1 MILGLLG
8 FAAHFT
14 TLPDYTKDLSEL
26 LSDLD
31 VYGAY
36 VRTDHIDTKRMM
48 AQYRPRLESAK
59 NRDEALAVFED
70 VIGDLH
76 DFHAS
81 LGTNNDSS
89 PKLVPS
95 GTDFVAEWK
104 NGKAFVAQVREGSE
118 AEKRGIRYGDEILT
132 IGNQSPDQATAA
144 WLRNAART
152 ERSLSW
158 GLNSAI
164 AGRWNVARI
173 FKLRRDK
180 KEWTVEVPT
189 FRSPKQ
195 DHALTVTVRKDGIVY
210 LRPENSLG
218 EDALIREMD
227 QAVPAMR
234 KAKGVILDLRNT
246 PSGGNSNVARGMMGL
261 FIAHR
266 MPFQRHRVEE
276 RNTDTIRDW
285 VEYAT
290 PRLTNPVTAKLV
302 VLVGRWT
309 SSMGEGIAI
318 GFDGMRRAIVVGTQM
333 AGLRGAVDSVEL
345 PSLGTRAFFPTEQV
359 FHIDGTPRHLW
370 RPKVLVTPTSP
381 DAWMQKAVKLLD
393 K

>member
-1 MILGLLG
+1 MIFGLLG
-8 FAAHFT
+8 IAAHVT
-14 TLPDYTKDLSEL
+14 TAPDYTKDLSEL

-31 VYGAY
+31 TYCAY
-36 VRTDHIDTKRMM
+36 VREDHIDTKRMM
-48 AQYRPRLESAK
+48 SIYRPRLESATS
-59 NRDEALAVFED
+59 RDEALAVFED

-81 LGTNNDSS
+81 LGTNNDHS

-104 NGKAFVAQVREGSE
+104 NGKVFVAQVREGSE
-118 AEKRGIRYGDEILT
+118 AEKLGIRYGDEILT
-132 IGNQSPDQATAA
+132 IGDVEPAKAAAT
-144 WLRNAART
+144 WLRDTPSN

-158 GLNSAI
+158 ALNSAI
-164 AGRWNVARI
+164 AGRWNVARV
-173 FKLRRDK
+173 FKLKRGNK
-180 KEWTVEVPT
+180 SWTLEVPT
-189 FRSPKQ
+189 FRAPKH
-195 DHALTVTVRKDGIVY
+195 DHALTVDVRKDGIVY

-234 KAKGVILDLRNT
+234 KAKGIILDLRNT
-246 PSGGNSNVARGMMGL
+246 SSGGNSNVARGMMGL
-261 FIAHR
+261 FIGQR
-266 MPFQRHRVEE
+266 LPFQRHRVEE
-276 RNTDTIRDW
+276 RNTDTVRDW

-290 PRLTNPVTAKLV
+290 PRLSKPVTAKLV

-318 GFDGMRRAIVVGTQM
+318 GFDGMHRATVVGTQM

-359 FHIDGTPRHLW
+359 FHIDGTPRHRWL
-370 RPKVLVTPTSP
+370 PKVQIIPTSP
-381 DAWMQKAVKLLD
+381 DAWMKMANNILK
-393 K
+393 